1 MSCKLS
7 ETVYIAGPIT
17 GDPNYRDKFAAAE
30 QALSNTAGVD
40 GLFNPAEIFRPL
52 DEAIVC
58 DDTILA
64 CCLKLVERCSA
75 IALLP
80 GWQKSKGAKA
90 ELRRYRE
97 SKEPRECVFF
107 MLDMYPKPGAKGQYS
122 TIITRYDGLKAWMS
136 EQDLDL
142 Y

>member
-7 ETVYIAGPIT
+7 ETVYIAGSIT
-17 GDPNYRDKFAAAE
+17 GDPSYRDKFAAAE

-64 CCLKLVERCSA
+64 CCLNLVERCSA

-80 GWQKSKGAKA
+80 GWHRSKGAKA
-90 ELRRYRE
+90 ELTRYCK
-97 SKEPRECVFF
+97 SKEPRDCVIF
-107 MLDMYPKPGAKGQYS
+107 MLDMYPKPGVDGAYS
-122 TIITRYDGLKAWMS
+122 TTVTRYDGLKAWQS
-136 EQDLDL
+136 EYSLDL